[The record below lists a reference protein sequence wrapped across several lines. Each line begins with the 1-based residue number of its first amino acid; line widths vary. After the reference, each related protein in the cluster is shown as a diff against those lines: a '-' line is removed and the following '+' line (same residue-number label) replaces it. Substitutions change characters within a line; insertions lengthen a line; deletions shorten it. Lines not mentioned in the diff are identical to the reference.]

1 MMSDQRRRV
10 EEIVRALAKSP
21 RHGETSP
28 EGHARA
34 VGLIEDWLQDAG
46 CAVSRQTF
54 EMPIEAGG
62 RSGVNV
68 IARLKGDSG
77 GESASVII
85 GAHFDTRPNS
95 PGADDNASG
104 VAAMV
109 ECARALTGRGLRRD
123 VVLVAFD
130 AEERQGQLHGLWGSE
145 AFVRS
150 LAGAASGNTH
160 RRSAQDRPSIQVRAA
175 FVLEMVG
182 FSSQKGTQKI
192 PLPMRAL
199 FPAAGWSVM
208 RRGYAGDFLVAVT
221 RGRGKIVARALA
233 RHSSRVGGPEV
244 LTLGLPAWLPP
255 PPDLL
260 RSDHAPFWQAGVPA
274 VMIGDTANFRNPN
287 YHLPSDTPETL
298 DYEMIAGVAR
308 ALAETVSELSTE
320 R

>member
-1 MMSDQRRRV
+1 MVNDMVDGARFIWRNRVFTFLIGLAYYHMFFGIAMS
-10 EEIVRALAKSP
+10 ILFP
-21 RHGETSP
+21 
-28 EGHARA
+28 
-34 VGLIEDWLQDAG
+34 
-46 CAVSRQTF
+46 
-54 EMPIEAGG
+54 
-62 RSGVNV
+62 V
-68 IARLKGDSG
+68 IAKDVLHVGPEVLGVMFAAMGAGSLVG
-77 GESASVII
+77 VII
-85 GAHFDTRPNS
+85 AAHFDTRPNS